1 LPLVVIAEKKIRQP
15 SPPDPRTDPMEFS
28 PVIEAARNAE
38 LITVGGR
45 VSQVIGMVI
54 ESQGPGIPVGSVCSV
69 ETSGSGK
76 VLAEVVGFREG
87 RVLLMPLAEMR
98 GIEPG
103 GRITLVGGQ
112 ARVPVS
118 RALLGRV
125 IDGLGRPMDG
135 KGPIQ
140 VEQEYPLYAE
150 PLNPMERERISEPVD
165 VGVRAINGLLTLGKG
180 QRIGILAGSGVG
192 KSTLLGMIARH
203 TSADV
208 SVIALIGE
216 RGRELKDFIER
227 DLGPEGLSR
236 SVVVVATSDQPALV
250 RMRGA
255 YLAMAVSEFFR
266 DQGRDVILMMD
277 SVTRF
282 AMSSRE
288 VGLAIGEPPT
298 SRGYTPSVFGQLP
311 KLLERAG
318 TCTGK
323 GSITGIYT
331 VLVEGDDMNEPI
343 ADAVRSIVD
352 GHIVLSRDLASRGH
366 YPAIEVMES
375 VSRCMVD
382 VVDPEQM
389 RYARRFLEIMA
400 TYRRSE
406 DLINI
411 GAYSRGSNPKIDNA
425 IEMIDRLNGYLRQE
439 VEERVGFEES
449 VSQLA
454 GIFLESG
461 ERGRQPGRRQ
471 GER

>member
-1 LPLVVIAEKKIRQP
+1 MNLSHCLQVAQDTSLV
-15 SPPDPRTDPMEFS
+15 S
-28 PVIEAARNAE
+28 
-38 LITVGGR
+38 VGGR
-45 VSQVIGMVI
+45 VNQVIGMVL
-54 ESQGPGIPVGSVCSV
+54 ESLGPGIPVGSICEVSV
-69 ETSGSGK
+69 FKNQST

-87 RVLLMPLAEMR
+87 RVLLMPLGEMR

-103 GRITLVGGQ
+103 SAIRLVGGQ
-112 ARVPVS
+112 AGVVVAES
-118 RALLGRV
+118 LLGRV
-125 IDGLGRPMDG
+125 IDGLGNPMDG
-135 KGPIQ
+135 KGPLRP
-140 VEQEYPLYAE
+140 EALYPLYAE
-150 PLNPMERERISEPVD
+150 PLNPMERERILEPVD

-203 TSADV
+203 TAADI

-227 DLGPEGLSR
+227 DLGPEGLAR
-236 SVVVVATSDQPALV
+236 SVVVVATSDQPPLV

-255 YLAMAVSEFFR
+255 YLATAISEFFR
-266 DQGRDVILMMD
+266 DKDRDVILMMD

-318 TCTGK
+318 TCMGK

-352 GHIVLSRDLASRGH
+352 GHIILSRDLASQGH
-366 YPAIEVMES
+366 YPSIEVMGS
-375 VSRCMVD
+375 VSRCMTD
-382 VVDPEQM
+382 VVSREQVLV
-389 RYARRFLEIMA
+389 ARRFLEVMA

-411 GAYSRGSNPKIDNA
+411 GAYAKGSNPKIDNA
-425 IEMIDRLNGYLRQE
+425 IAMIDRLNGYLKQP
-439 VEERVGFEES
+439 VEEKVSFAES
-449 VSQLA
+449 GRQLA
-454 GIFLESG
+454 AIFAG
-461 ERGRQPGRRQ
+461 EGQAVPGTVK
-471 GER
+471 

>member
-1 LPLVVIAEKKIRQP
+1 MNLSHCLQVAQDTSLV
-15 SPPDPRTDPMEFS
+15 S
-28 PVIEAARNAE
+28 
-38 LITVGGR
+38 VGGR
-45 VSQVIGMVI
+45 VNQVIGMVL
-54 ESQGPGIPVGSVCSV
+54 ESLGPGIPVGSICEVSV
-69 ETSGSGK
+69 FKNQGT

-87 RVLLMPLAEMR
+87 RVLLMPLGEMR
-98 GIEPG
+98 GVEPG
-103 GRITLVGGQ
+103 SAIRLVGEQ
-112 ARVPVS
+112 AGVPVAES
-118 RALLGRV
+118 LLGRV
-125 IDGLGRPMDG
+125 IDGLGNPMDG
-135 KGPIQ
+135 KGPLQ
-140 VEQEYPLYAE
+140 AETQYPLYAA
-150 PLNPMERERISEPVD
+150 PLNPMERERIFEPVD

-203 TSADV
+203 TAADI

-227 DLGPEGLSR
+227 DLGPEGLAR
-236 SVVVVATSDQPALV
+236 SVVVVATSDQPPLV

-255 YLAMAVSEFFR
+255 YLATAISEFFR
-266 DQGRDVILMMD
+266 DKGRDVILMMD

-318 TCTGK
+318 TCMGK

-352 GHIVLSRDLASRGH
+352 GHIILSRDLASQGH
-366 YPAIEVMES
+366 YPSIEVMGS
-375 VSRCMVD
+375 ISRCMTD
-382 VVDPEQM
+382 VVPKEQV
-389 RYARRFLEIMA
+389 RVAHKFLEVMS

-411 GAYSRGSNPKIDNA
+411 GAYAKGSNPKIDNA
-425 IEMIDRLNGYLRQE
+425 ITMIDRLNGYLKQP
-439 VEERVGFEES
+439 VEEKVSFAES
-449 VSQLA
+449 AQQLA
-454 GIFLESG
+454 EIFAADGQSV
-461 ERGRQPGRRQ
+461 
-471 GER
+471 

>member
-1 LPLVVIAEKKIRQP
+1 MNLSHCLQVAQDTSLV
-15 SPPDPRTDPMEFS
+15 S
-28 PVIEAARNAE
+28 
-38 LITVGGR
+38 VGGR
-45 VSQVIGMVI
+45 VNQVIGMVL
-54 ESQGPGIPVGSVCSV
+54 ESLGPGIPVGSICEVSV
-69 ETSGSGK
+69 FKGQGT

-87 RVLLMPLAEMR
+87 RVLLMPLGEMR
-98 GIEPG
+98 GVEPG
-103 GRITLVGGQ
+103 SAIRLVGGQ
-112 ARVPVS
+112 AGVPVAES
-118 RALLGRV
+118 LLGRV
-125 IDGLGRPMDG
+125 IDGLGNPMDG
-135 KGPIQ
+135 KGPLRA
-140 VEQEYPLYAE
+140 ETHYPLYAE
-150 PLNPMERERISEPVD
+150 PLNPMERERIFEPVD

-192 KSTLLGMIARH
+192 KSTLLGMIAKH
-203 TSADV
+203 TAADI

-227 DLGPEGLSR
+227 DLGPEGLAR
-236 SVVVVATSDQPALV
+236 SVVVVATSDQPPLV

-255 YLAMAVSEFFR
+255 YLATAISEFFR
-266 DQGRDVILMMD
+266 DKGRDVILMMD

-318 TCTGK
+318 TCMGK

-352 GHIVLSRDLASRGH
+352 GHIVLSRDLASQGH
-366 YPAIEVMES
+366 YPSIEVMGS
-375 VSRCMVD
+375 VSRCMTD
-382 VVDPEQM
+382 VVPKDQV
-389 RYARRFLEIMA
+389 RVAHKFLEVMA

-411 GAYSRGSNPKIDNA
+411 GAYAKGSNPKIDNA
-425 IEMIDRLNGYLRQE
+425 IAMIDRLNGYLKQP
-439 VEERVGFEES
+439 VEEKVSFAES
-449 VSQLA
+449 AGQLA
-454 GIFLESG
+454 AIFATEDKVA
-461 ERGRQPGRRQ
+461 
-471 GER
+471 

>member
-1 LPLVVIAEKKIRQP
+1 MNLSHCLQVAQDTSLV
-15 SPPDPRTDPMEFS
+15 S
-28 PVIEAARNAE
+28 
-38 LITVGGR
+38 VGGR
-45 VSQVIGMVI
+45 VNQVIGMVL
-54 ESQGPGIPVGSVCSV
+54 ESLGPGIPVGSICEVSV
-69 ETSGSGK
+69 FKGTST

-87 RVLLMPLAEMR
+87 RVLLMPLGEMR
-98 GIEPG
+98 GVEPG
-103 GRITLVGGQ
+103 SAIRLVGGQ
-112 ARVPVS
+112 AGVMVAES
-118 RALLGRV
+118 LLGRV
-125 IDGLGRPMDG
+125 IDGLGNPMDG
-135 KGPIQ
+135 KGPLRAEAQ
-140 VEQEYPLYAE
+140 YPLYAA
-150 PLNPMERERISEPVD
+150 PLNPMERERILEPVD

-203 TSADV
+203 TAADI

-227 DLGPEGLSR
+227 DLGPEGLAR
-236 SVVVVATSDQPALV
+236 SVVVVATSDQPPLV

-255 YLAMAVSEFFR
+255 YLATAISEFFR
-266 DQGRDVILMMD
+266 DKGRDVILMMD

-318 TCTGK
+318 TCMGK

-352 GHIVLSRDLASRGH
+352 GHIVLSRDLASQGH
-366 YPAIEVMES
+366 YPSIEVMNS
-375 VSRCMVD
+375 VSRCMTD
-382 VVDPEQM
+382 VVSRDQVLV
-389 RYARRFLEIMA
+389 ARRFLEVMA

-411 GAYSRGSNPKIDNA
+411 GAYAKGSNPKIDNA
-425 IEMIDRLNGYLRQE
+425 IAMIDRLNGYLKQQ
-439 VEERVGFEES
+439 VEEKVSFAES
-449 VSQLA
+449 GRQLA
-454 GIFLESG
+454 EIFAGDGQSVL
-461 ERGRQPGRRQ
+461 PGAIK
-471 GER
+471 